1 MEGARHQLPS
11 ISIQTAQSSDSMF
24 PCSKATAFSL
34 LNKAK
39 QLRKLP
45 SPAPTLSPFS
55 ALLRT
60 SVTMNND
67 AVHSPYLEAIFQLK
81 RSLRSKIHKELKNM
95 GPIKRSQEED
105 DSQKRKKLYVPLV
118 EDKNSNMRMLKI
130 SSVDDLISNSMNIL
144 EPALVDSEG
153 NHREDVM
160 QAREPVDLVILPGL
174 AFDRSGNRLGCSGG
188 YCDVFL
194 KKCQDL
200 AAEWKWKQPLL
211 VALAYS
217 LHIMEGGAIPVTPND
232 V

>member
-1 MEGARHQLPS
+1 
-11 ISIQTAQSSDSMF
+11 
-24 PCSKATAFSL
+24 
-34 LNKAK
+34 
-39 QLRKLP
+39 
-45 SPAPTLSPFS
+45 
-55 ALLRT
+55 
-60 SVTMNND
+60 
-67 AVHSPYLEAIFQLK
+67 
-81 RSLRSKIHKELKNM
+81 
-95 GPIKRSQEED
+95 
-105 DSQKRKKLYVPLV
+105 
-118 EDKNSNMRMLKI
+118 MRMLKI
-130 SSVDDLISNSMNIL
+130 SIVDDLISNSINIL
-144 EPALVDSEG
+144 EPALVDSER

-232 V
+232 VPVDALVTPAGFIPIAQLLWKGAINENVSFPLRILKFCFTSLPEAASVYNEASEVIYNPSAFLSYCKQSCSGLKGAYFFAAVTMQIQIVVIT